1 MKSAT
6 NTFFGWLWI
15 SAGGPACI
23 TMPSRITTIQSESD
37 SASVWSCVT

>member
-6 NTFFGWLWI
+6 KTFFGRSWI
-15 SAGGPACI
+15 SCGGPACI
-23 TMPSRITTIQSESD
+23 TMPSRITTIRSDSE